1 MLKAS
6 DNPPSHF
13 LWFWAPNYILSEA
26 KMASSKRNSKSP
38 NYALI
43 MLIKKN
49 QGFSVASANYRASA
63 SDFFSL
69 GMVRAITPFPTS
81 LTVEHSF
88 FGCTVN
94 SSWNL
99 TAFMTLTSSYDLV
112 FQDDEHYDD
121 KNASTLD

>member
-69 GMVRAITPFPTS
+69 GIVKPFPTS
-81 LTVEHSF
+81 LTAEHSF

-112 FQDDEHYDD
+112 LEDDEHYDD
-121 KNASTLD
+121 KNTTLD